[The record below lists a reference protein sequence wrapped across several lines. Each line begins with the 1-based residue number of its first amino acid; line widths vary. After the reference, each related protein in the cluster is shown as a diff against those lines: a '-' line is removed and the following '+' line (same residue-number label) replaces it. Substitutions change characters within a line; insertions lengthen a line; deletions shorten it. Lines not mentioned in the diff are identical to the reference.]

1 MGQKTHPI
9 GLRLGISKGWESNW
23 FGGRH
28 YADRLIEDERIRN
41 YLEARISR
49 GGISKIVIE
58 RTLKRITITIHTS
71 RPGIVIGRGGQEVDR
86 LKEEI
91 KKVTQK
97 DVQINIF
104 EIKRPELDA
113 RLVGEQIA
121 QQLQARISFRRA
133 MKTSLASTMRMGAE
147 GVKIMCAGR
156 LGGAEMARTE
166 QYKEGRVP
174 LQTLRADIDY
184 ALTVAHTIYGT
195 IGVKVWIFKGEL
207 YGNVD
212 LSPNVGSPEK
222 RGPIGGGNERGNE
235 RGGND
240 RRRDGGGGPRGEGG
254 GRRGGG
260 GGGND
265 RRGGGGGQG
274 RGPGGGGR
282 GPGGGGRGPGGGGGR
297 GPGGGGGGGRRG

>member
-23 FGGRH
+23 FGGKF
-28 YADRLIEDERIRN
+28 YADKLIEDEKIRS
-41 YLEARISR
+41 YLEARINR

-91 KKVTQK
+91 KKVTKK

-104 EIKRPELDA
+104 EIKRPELDSK
-113 RLVGEQIA
+113 LVGEMIA
-121 QQLQARISFRRA
+121 GQLAARISFRRA
-133 MKTSLASTMRMGAE
+133 MKTALASTMRMGAE
-147 GVKIMCAGR
+147 GCKIMCAGR

-166 QYKEGRVP
+166 MYKDGRVP

-184 ALTVAHTIYGT
+184 ALTEAKTIYGI

-207 YGNVD
+207 YGKVD
-212 LSPNVGSPEK
+212 LSPNAGTVEK
-222 RGPIGGGNERGNE
+222 RGNTNPGQ
-235 RGGND
+235 
-240 RRRDGGGGPRGEGG
+240 
-254 GRRGGG
+254 GG
-260 GGGND
+260 GGGNEKGFQG
-265 RRGGGGGQG
+265 RERGGKSGGGE
-274 RGPGGGGR
+274 RNER
-282 GPGGGGRGPGGGGGR
+282 
-297 GPGGGGGGGRRG
+297 GGGGGGRRRGGRQ